1 MSNTEQQNQNNSS
14 LLWDCFT
21 NWSQTIEKTT
31 KQKTQQ
37 KNSRYKKTSRRK
49 ER

>member
-1 MSNTEQQNQNNSS
+1 MSNTKKQNQNGSN

-31 KQKTQQ
+31 KQKTQ
-37 KNSRYKKTSRRK
+37 KTAETK
-49 ER
+49 I